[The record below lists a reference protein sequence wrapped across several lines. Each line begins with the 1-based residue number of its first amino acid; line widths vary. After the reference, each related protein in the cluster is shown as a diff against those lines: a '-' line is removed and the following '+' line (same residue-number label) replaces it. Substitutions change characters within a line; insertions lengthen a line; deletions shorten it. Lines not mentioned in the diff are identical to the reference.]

1 METNHKRQQSRTTDG
16 QSIKQKQQP
25 STRVIKYMTLIISV
39 TQSHTQTDE
48 NTYKYI
54 YRNGTSTTTIGS
66 DDEDTAIESNWMGYA
81 GSVK

>member
-1 METNHKRQQSRTTDG
+1 METNHKRQQSRNDRWTINQAETITFD
-16 QSIKQKQQP
+16 
-25 STRVIKYMTLIISV
+25 TVIKYMTLIISV

-54 YRNGTSTTTIGS
+54 YRNGTTTIGS